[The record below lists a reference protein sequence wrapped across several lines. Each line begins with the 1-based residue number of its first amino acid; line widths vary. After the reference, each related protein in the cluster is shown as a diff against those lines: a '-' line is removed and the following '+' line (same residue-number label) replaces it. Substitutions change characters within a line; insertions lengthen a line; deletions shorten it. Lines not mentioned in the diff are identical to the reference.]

1 MGAAAPS
8 SELFQV
14 GTRDEAALPIPFHC
28 PPAILPLQDDFQD
41 VSSGDIQ
48 LVRILGKR
56 TKVRWAGRAALGALG
71 LGSGWHPPPQAV
83 NASLSPGWAESSELH
98 VASWSHRTK
107 LLSGPGWP
115 LETESGWGI
124 CGTQPLTPLV
134 CHCRRPS
141 PWGFSPLAPCCAHP
155 PALLQTQGQVCSLCC
170 THFQAHRMQPSRCW

>member
-71 LGSGWHPPPQAV
+71 LGSGWHPPPGSKCKLVSWVGRVLRATCGLLEPQDEA
-83 NASLSPGWAESSELH
+83 ALWAG
-98 VASWSHRTK
+98 VASGDRKWVGYLWDSA
-107 LLSGPGWP
+107 S
-115 LETESGWGI
+115 
-124 CGTQPLTPLV
+124 
-134 CHCRRPS
+134 
-141 PWGFSPLAPCCAHP
+141 HP
-155 PALLQTQGQVCSLCC
+155 PGLSL
-170 THFQAHRMQPSRCW
+170 